1 VFLALSSTTLS
12 PTSFMVVGALV
23 AVALTYLSGVS
34 SLAGALVAATLAQ
47 AGVVTTFMNG
57 LSGGSSGEY
66 VFAFTG
72 LALIVI
78 TITAPEGI
86 SGVVRNRL
94 GGLAARR
101 RTLPVESA

>member
-1 VFLALSSTTLS
+1 
-12 PTSFMVVGALV
+12 
-23 AVALTYLSGVS
+23 
-34 SLAGALVAATLAQ
+34 
-47 AGVVTTFMNG
+47 
-57 LSGGSSGEY
+57 